1 MLRIVLPAPL
11 SDVLRNVYLSFVMH
25 VTTLIPSIHRGIGG
39 LGIAIARK
47 VFRRTAFPWHK
58 LIGYEPFFQSTLY
71 HMPDQDQSNRSEEVG
86 ALHKM
91 DELLHDAA
99 ANHRFSHGLSVD
111 HGVL

>member
-1 MLRIVLPAPL
+1 
-11 SDVLRNVYLSFVMH
+11 
-25 VTTLIPSIHRGIGG
+25 
-39 LGIAIARK
+39 
-47 VFRRTAFPWHK
+47 
-58 LIGYEPFFQSTLY
+58 
-71 HMPDQDQSNRSEEVG
+71 MPDQDQSNRSEEVG